1 MGAHRDPCVRR
12 HRGGRGCDDGDR
24 SGATRSDAG
33 TVDVD
38 RATLDVDTTI
48 HDRAG
53 ATVVD
58 RAGATVVDRAGA
70 TVVDRDPVHDDNAG
84 SA

>member
-1 MGAHRDPCVRR
+1 M
-12 HRGGRGCDDGDR
+12 CDDGDR
-24 SGATRSDAG
+24 SGATRSD
-33 TVDVD
+33 TSTVVDVD

-48 HDRAG
+48 HDTAIH
-53 ATVVD
+53 D
-58 RAGATVVDRAGA
+58 CAGATVVDRAGA